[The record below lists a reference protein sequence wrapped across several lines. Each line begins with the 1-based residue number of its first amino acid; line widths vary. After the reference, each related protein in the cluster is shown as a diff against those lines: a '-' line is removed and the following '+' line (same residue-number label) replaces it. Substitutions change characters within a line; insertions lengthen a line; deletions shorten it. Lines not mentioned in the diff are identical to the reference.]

1 MKMALSFVT
10 VLAAMP
16 LAFCQQPTF
25 PLAKEQALGRAVAEH
40 TAKRFSILA
49 EPAASSYINALAN
62 RLASHSDLGLPVTVQ
77 IIDSQEL
84 QAIPLP
90 GGFLFLSTGLILHAQ
105 TEAELAGLIAHQIAH
120 VAISRD
126 ETPVKPSGTPIPL
139 RIIRPCTRFSGGNL
153 LPVAY
158 AASAREI
165 EAHADTLSRRYMEA
179 AGYDSIVTTSQFDE
193 LRDRLASRLPKPRRP
208 VPPTLH

>member
-1 MKMALSFVT
+1 V
-10 VLAAMP
+10 MP
-16 LAFCQQPTF
+16 LAFCQQPT
-25 PLAKEQALGRAVAEH
+25 
-40 TAKRFSILA
+40 AKRFSILA
-49 EPAASSYINALAN
+49 GPAAASYVNALAN

-90 GGFLFLSTGLILHAQ
+90 GGFLVLSTGLILHAQ

-126 ETPVKPSGTPIPL
+126 EMPVKPSGTPIPL
-139 RIIRPCTRFSGGNL
+139 RIIRPCTRFPGGNL
-153 LPVAY
+153 FPVAY
-158 AASAREI
+158 ASAQEF
-165 EAHADTLSRRYMEA
+165 EARADALGLRYMAA

-193 LRDRLASRLPKPRRP
+193 LRDRLAARLPKPRRRI
-208 VPPTLH
+208 PPTLQITAFPRTFLR